1 MSKAYILAIDIGT
14 TSTKAVAF
22 DNSGNML
29 QKQQMGYPTFSPSAN
44 FQEQSPVLIYQAL
57 MNAAAATIQLMS
69 CPPQGIVFS
78 SAMHSVIAVDEQ
90 GNPLTNSIIWAD
102 GRSQGYANQLKTTAL
117 GRKIYYETGTPIHAM
132 SPLCKIAW
140 LHNHQPDIF
149 YNAFKF
155 ISIKEWIIY
164 QWFGQYWVDYS
175 IASATGLFDIRR
187 LIWHQDALAYCQ
199 IDATKLSRL
208 VPTDFVCSP
217 MRIEVAR
224 ELCIPS
230 DLPVV
235 IGASD
240 GCLANLGEQVLD
252 NSKMVIS
259 IGTSAALRITHHEP
273 IEDSTLTLFNYLL
286 DEDHYIIGGPSNSG
300 GAIHE
305 WFEATIGLEPNT
317 HKQAQALPPSVENP
331 IFLPYLLGERAP
343 LWNAQA
349 KGAFLGL
356 TKQHQKAHLY
366 RAMLEGIIFNLYA
379 ISDSL
384 KAHLPS
390 DFIICANGGFTQNEL
405 AMQLLA
411 DIFGTTV
418 HLQDHEEGTSLGA
431 ALLGWKALGT
441 ISDWRNIEMPS
452 SRQIIYPN
460 LTNRNI
466 YQEVFA
472 IWKRVGALFGNFY

>member
-14 TSTKAVAF
+14 TSTKAIAF
-22 DNSGNML
+22 DDLGNML

-44 FQEQSPVLIYQAL
+44 FQEQSPVLIYKAV
-57 MNAAAATIQLMS
+57 MSAAAAIIQLMN
-69 CPPQGIVFS
+69 CPPQGIIFS
-78 SAMHSVIAVDEQ
+78 AAMHSVIAVDEQ
-90 GNPLTNSIIWAD
+90 GNPLTHSIIWAD
-102 GRSQGYANQLKTTAL
+102 GRSQDYANQLRTTDL
-117 GRKIYYETGTPIHAM
+117 GKKIYHETGTPIHAM

-140 LHNHQPDIF
+140 LRDHQPDIF
-149 YNAFKF
+149 HAAFKF
-155 ISIKEWIIY
+155 ISIKEWIMY

-175 IASATGLFDIRR
+175 IASATGLFDIRQ
-187 LIWHQDALAYCQ
+187 LIWHQDALAYCG
-199 IDATKLSRL
+199 IDATKLSQL
-208 VPTDFVCSP
+208 VPTDFICSP
-217 MRIEVAR
+217 MRVEVAY
-224 ELCIPS
+224 ELGISS

-252 NSKMVIS
+252 SSKMVIS
-259 IGTSAALRITHHEP
+259 IGTSAALRITHHLP
-273 IEDSTLTLFNYLL
+273 IEDPTLTLFNYLL
-286 DEDHYIIGGPSNSG
+286 DKDHYIVGGPSNSG

-305 WFEATIGLEPNT
+305 WFEETIGLNADT
-317 HKQAQALPPSVENP
+317 HEQAQALLPSVENP

-356 TKQHQKAHLY
+356 TKKHQKAHLY

-384 KAHLPS
+384 KAHLPTN
-390 DFIICANGGFTQNEL
+390 FIIYANGGFTQNEL

-418 HLQDHEEGTSLGA
+418 HLQDHEEGTSRGA
-431 ALLGWKALGT
+431 ALLGWKALST
-441 ISDWRNIEMPS
+441 ISDWQNIKAPN
-452 SRQIIYPN
+452 SRQIIHPD
-460 LTNRNI
+460 LSHQHT
-466 YQEVFA
+466 YQHIFN
-472 IWKRVGALFGNFY
+472 IWKRVGELL